1 MTKIIFIPIPV
12 DINSIN
18 EHRYRLTV
26 RVLVLFAE
34 IWPADGILFCK
45 YIKIFSWM
53 SVSGPYYNPRP
64 RQRIP
69 RDLAMCVTPSGQFY
83 CSMCNSGASD
93 EADFRLHLESK
104 QHKSKVSEQ
113 RYRSEMENLG
123 YT

>member
-1 MTKIIFIPIPV
+1 MVCVP
-12 DINSIN
+12 
-18 EHRYRLTV
+18 
-26 RVLVLFAE
+26 
-34 IWPADGILFCK
+34 
-45 YIKIFSWM
+45 
-53 SVSGPYYNPRP
+53 GPYYNPRP

-83 CSMCNSGASD
+83 CSMCNSGAS
-93 EADFRLHLESK
+93 EETDFRLHLESK